1 MVSNSNLICLNGE
14 TINILIKGHLNFIC
28 SSGVTKHHDKR
39 LTSLRIPFF
48 FIKFMHYSFEKTWG
62 LDFNIKFL
70 NDCKFASFL
79 LWFFFQ
85 KKFKWHWYSL
95 MSFRKRLINVTA
107 FIFNPYIEL
116 LSCRQIFMSHTVFTL
131 KTLYQLQG
139 KSAFCNT
146 LYEKKIWSNDHYS
159 KKWLE

>member
-14 TINILIKGHLNFIC
+14 TINILIKGHLNFI
-28 SSGVTKHHDKR
+28 DKGPFKFYMFIGSYK
-39 LTSLRIPFF
+39 TPWQTPNFIENSFF

-70 NDCKFASFL
+70 NDCKFASFF

-116 LSCRQIFMSHTVFTL
+116 LSCRQIFMSHTIFTL
-131 KTLYQLQG
+131 KALYQQG

-146 LYEKKIWSNDHYS
+146 
-159 KKWLE
+159 

>member
-39 LTSLRIPFF
+39 LTSSSIPFF
-48 FIKFMHYSFEKTWG
+48 LIKFMHYSFEKTWG

-95 MSFRKRLINVTA
+95 MSFRKWLINVTA

-146 LYEKKIWSNDHYS
+146 LYE
-159 KKWLE
+159 